1 MKTLKTEM
9 NDLSSSELTV
19 VRLSNMFTTE
29 NCEDRRFTLFET
41 LFCRVYGRLKRRCGA
56 TGSGVWYSDRN
67 RGE

>member
-29 NCEDRRFTLFET
+29 NCEDRRFSSLET
-41 LFCRVYGRLKRRCGA
+41 LFYRVYGGLKRRCGA

-67 RGE
+67 CGE